1 MANLLDPM
9 KYLVSILC
17 PSDISKFGLL
27 MVASVHARMVYHD
40 VLELVGCTHLVCIYT
55 SAVRRLQIVYH
66 LNGVLCLPWV
76 LKPLF
81 IPPHP
86 TTSK

>member
-27 MVASVHARMVYHD
+27 MVTSVHTRMVYHE
-40 VLELVGCTHLVCIYT
+40 VSELVGCTHLVCIHIQDIQVQSEGY
-55 SAVRRLQIVYH
+55 
-66 LNGVLCLPWV
+66 
-76 LKPLF
+76 KLF
-81 IPPHP
+81 II
-86 TTSK
+86 